1 MNTYIKIENAQYR
14 KALPEDTNPCEIRAT
29 VDGVVVSIPLDREN
43 RHYQE
48 VLRQVE
54 AGDLTVADAADE

>member
-14 KALPEDTNPCEIRAT
+14 KVFPDDSAPVEIRAT

-54 AGDLTVADAADE
+54 AGTLTVADAD